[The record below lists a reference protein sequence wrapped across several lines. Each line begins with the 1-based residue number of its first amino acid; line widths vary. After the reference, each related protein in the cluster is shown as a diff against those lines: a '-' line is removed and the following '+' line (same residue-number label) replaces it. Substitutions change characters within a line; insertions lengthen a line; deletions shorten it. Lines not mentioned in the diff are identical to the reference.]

1 MLRSFAKEEGTTVD
15 LLWQLLDD
23 MMQESY
29 DDISGKPALSQY
41 YSSDGSYEWSPCTI
55 LTFDSRR
62 QLFRIRWAR
71 TRKQKW
77 VSRLNLRLEEE
88 DLASWIRK
96 TKLIR
101 ILERDKSRFETRNK
115 WMAEAMPTLEET
127 KMRDDD
133 AFMERTRSACLAMA
147 RNSKVPFPERLA
159 SFREPKRRL
168 GQQHP
173 THPLTHS
180 HNISSHPIPSHP
192 IPFHPIPSHSIPF
205 HSIPFHPPL
214 QWNNLLRELQ
224 ELYRRSHLTASLYN
238 KYDELGCGDLVL
250 LPEEQLSRPWRE
262 RQKLTNEEHLSKTER
277 KLMQSIL
284 EMGIKPPVRR
294 KAPARVGFHHLA
306 PTISDP
312 SQLTLLS
319 CFLDLSGAA
328 ERPTHGKRA
337 QPFKVLC

>member
-192 IPFHPIPSHSIPF
+192 IPFHPIPSHSIPS
-205 HSIPFHPPL
+205 HSTRHYSGTTSCENCKNSIAD
-214 QWNNLLRELQ
+214 RIS
-224 ELYRRSHLTASLYN
+224 RRACTTSTTS
-238 KYDELGCGDLVL
+238 
-250 LPEEQLSRPWRE
+250 W
-262 RQKLTNEEHLSKTER
+262 
-277 KLMQSIL
+277 
-284 EMGIKPPVRR
+284 
-294 KAPARVGFHHLA
+294 
-306 PTISDP
+306 
-312 SQLTLLS
+312 
-319 CFLDLSGAA
+319 AA
-328 ERPTHGKRA
+328 ETSSSFPKSSSRVRGGSGKS
-337 QPFKVLC
+337 